1 MRLFA
6 AASTQLQM
14 GFSGPVGLRYEA
26 LPVLREA
33 HGIAPA
39 DWPEV
44 FDCLQVIERRALE
57 IWREQAGKKK

>member
-6 AASTQLQM
+6 AAFTQWQVSH
-14 GFSGPVGLRYEA
+14 SGPVGLRYEA

-39 DWPEV
+39 DWPQML
-44 FDCLQVIERRALE
+44 DDLQTLERTALDH
-57 IWREQAGKKK
+57 WREQRDRKR